1 MEKWRL
7 KILHMMSYNYN
18 QPFFNIRGFG
28 TILVE
33 IIKINLA
40 TSENIFDTGF
50 AIIRKF
56 HRYIIHFRI
65 WQQYSDIAIGAT
77 R

>member
-1 MEKWRL
+1 MAVQNFTYDEL
-7 KILHMMSYNYN
+7 QL
-18 QPFFNIRGFG
+18 QLTFFQYQGFG

-50 AIIRKF
+50 SIIRKF